1 MKKIVRQQNYLRELI
16 ESQENR
22 FLSKQALR
30 AISRAVLE
38 PLLDN
43 PEPGVVLHRIINKE
57 GLIGLIKRLEFSE
70 VEAYDFSDESE
81 NLKEKVWANT
91 EFLCVLTRRFVVIFL
106 WDSNTDSDNTVRY
119 YSIFNSKLQNEALDI
134 IDRNTNV
141 NIKDFQEK
149 FKPDRRDNNLLNSS
163 LRRLIDNL
171 DEASKDA
178 VLGFAEVQTTTPE
191 SNNKQNNIRAIA
203 HEIKNQFSICDLYSE
218 IIRKYCQKN
227 NIEDK
232 TLLNAADCITRAV
245 KIGSNSLIDLK
256 SKDNQLIEP
265 HKLKDLINEA
275 YDLTKVYFECKNIDY
290 IVENNSECTILADT
304 DKFISV
310 IINLVK
316 NATEAFGIEEENV
329 RNGKYIKIK
338 TKEEDGFAIV
348 SISNNAGKIN
358 SPEEIFNE
366 GYTTKTSGSGLG
378 LFISKKETEKQFGQ
392 LNLEHTGD
400 DYTEFVI
407 KMGVV

>member
-191 SNNKQNNIRAIA
+191 SNNKQNNIRVIA
-203 HEIKNQFSICDLYSE
+203 HEIKNQFSICDLYAE

-290 IVENNSECTILADT
+290 IVENNSKCTILADT

-329 RNGKYIKIK
+329 RNGKYIKIE

-348 SISNNAGKIN
+348 SISNNAGKID

-378 LFISKKETEKQFGQ
+378 LFISKIETEKQFGQ